1 MLIYVIPEL
10 FQVHYVIISDR
21 DAANEAVSGEGKLE
35 RLIVASHC
43 VAAGTA
49 QLVVASRVKA
59 SRNSDNLAELSQASR
74 EVTNATA
81 TVVAT
86 AKSCAQLVQQS
97 GKHIHLQYFQ
107 ILN

>member
-1 MLIYVIPEL
+1 M
-10 FQVHYVIISDR
+10 
-21 DAANEAVSGEGKLE
+21 
-35 RLIVASHC
+35 IVASHS

-74 EVTNATA
+74 DVTNATA

-97 GKHIHLQYFQ
+97 GKKLIHI
-107 ILN
+107 ICICK

>member
-1 MLIYVIPEL
+1 LYINDVIKIK
-10 FQVHYVIISDR
+10 YGSNR

-74 EVTNATA
+74 NVTNATA

-86 AKSCAQLVQQS
+86 AKSCAQLVQQT
-97 GKHIHLQYFQ
+97 GKK
-107 ILN
+107 

>member
-1 MLIYVIPEL
+1 
-10 FQVHYVIISDR
+10 
-21 DAANEAVSGEGKLE
+21 
-35 RLIVASHC
+35 VASHC

-74 EVTNATA
+74 DVTNATA

-97 GKHIHLQYFQ
+97 GKNLMYIYVD
-107 ILN
+107 IYYIK

>member
-1 MLIYVIPEL
+1 MSISQKKKL
-10 FQVHYVIISDR
+10 FYS

-35 RLIVASHC
+35 RLIVASHS

-59 SRNSDNLAELSQASR
+59 SRNSDNLAQLSQASR
-74 EVTNATA
+74 DVTNATA

-97 GKHIHLQYFQ
+97 GKI
-107 ILN
+107 

>member
-1 MLIYVIPEL
+1 MYIIKVIL
-10 FQVHYVIISDR
+10 LKIKYCSNR

-59 SRNSDNLAELSQASR
+59 SQNSDNLAELSQASR
-74 EVTNATA
+74 NVTNATA

-86 AKSCAQLVQQS
+86 AKSCAQLVQQT
-97 GKHIHLQYFQ
+97 GKKKNCDYYI
-107 ILN
+107 

>member
-1 MLIYVIPEL
+1 
-10 FQVHYVIISDR
+10 
-21 DAANEAVSGEGKLE
+21 
-35 RLIVASHC
+35 VASHC

-59 SRNSDNLAELSQASR
+59 SQNSDNLAELSQASR
-74 EVTNATA
+74 NVTNATA

-97 GKHIHLQYFQ
+97 GKIYLYVNTSHTHPHTYVNKYYF
-107 ILN
+107 

>member
-1 MLIYVIPEL
+1 M
-10 FQVHYVIISDR
+10 
-21 DAANEAVSGEGKLE
+21 
-35 RLIVASHC
+35 ASHC

-74 EVTNATA
+74 DVTNATA

-97 GKHIHLQYFQ
+97 GKIYLHVYTSHTHI
-107 ILN
+107 NAK